1 MDRASPGGMPDKNCR
16 SANAPHCAQNGFS
29 LLEVLV
35 AFTLFAVALG
45 VLMQIFSRGVN
56 GATLADHYAKAT
68 MYAESKLS
76 AVGLE
81 EVIKEGVTSG
91 KFPDESYSWQVTV
104 KPYLDPAPRDQTA
117 LDFEKQYFAQLYEV
131 EARVT
136 FATDDQKER
145 VVSLS
150 TLQFGPRST
159 NPT

>member
-1 MDRASPGGMPDKNCR
+1 M
-16 SANAPHCAQNGFS
+16 
-29 LLEVLV
+29 
-35 AFTLFAVALG
+35 
-45 VLMQIFSRGVN
+45 
-56 GATLADHYAKAT
+56 
-68 MYAESKLS
+68 
-76 AVGLE
+76 
-81 EVIKEGVTSG
+81 
-91 KFPDESYSWQVTV
+91 

-117 LDFEKQYFAQLYEV
+117 LDFEKQYFAQLYEI